1 MELFFD
7 TYENTSNKDV
17 RVQTSL
23 VVNLLNINPQTHA
36 PPVLMFLWGQLKF
49 RCVLAKANQRYI
61 MFLPTGVPVRAK
73 VQVTFQ
79 EFTNGDYETKEV
91 KRDGRL
97 HPALR
102 RGIRR
107 DPERDREGGL
117 QRPDTMAT
125 AGGGQQHRRSPLAAR
140 RAATDR
146 AQPPLPGPGDRG
158 GALVTSSSSAYS
170 PCYRLAI
177 NGLDLPESVR
187 SYITSI
193 RYEDGRDGSDQVTI
207 ALANPDLTFLT
218 SHIRGLT
225 VVAPTGISVETFLLA
240 GSAGSSYFDMAN
252 QVDLALGYYPDP
264 PTDLFTGEI
273 TGVAADFPNG
283 GMPTLTI
290 TAHDFLQRTMLG
302 TASRGFG
309 PLPDAA
315 VVAILSVENGLLPL
329 LDPYM
334 IPLDVINTI
343 GNFLFGTSTKQVHQ
357 SDFCLLKQIAERFDV
372 GLSVEG
378 NILYLSRFIDR
389 EYTPRMTLTYGRSLL
404 EFAPRVSSVGQ
415 AIGVTQR
422 VSLREIGVDLI
433 LKVYWDLDREAVG
446 VLVLPAAAAILA
458 PAVGSPAVESKH
470 STIRNAID
478 VANTVVSLI
487 AQLRMKLN
495 NRLTGTGSAV
505 GDPQIRAAAM
515 IRLDG
520 LGVNF
525 SDVYRVTKAVH
536 TLDGNGYR
544 TQFEAQK
551 EIIP

>member
-1 MELFFD
+1 M
-7 TYENTSNKDV
+7 T
-17 RVQTSL
+17 
-23 VVNLLNINPQTHA
+23 P
-36 PPVLMFLWGQLKF
+36 
-49 RCVLAKANQRYI
+49 
-61 MFLPTGVPVRAK
+61 
-73 VQVTFQ
+73 
-79 EFTNGDYETKEV
+79 
-91 KRDGRL
+91 
-97 HPALR
+97 
-102 RGIRR
+102 
-107 DPERDREGGL
+107 
-117 QRPDTMAT
+117 
-125 AGGGQQHRRSPLAAR
+125 
-140 RAATDR
+140 
-146 AQPPLPGPGDRG
+146 
-158 GALVTSSSSAYS
+158 SSAAYS
-170 PCYRLAI
+170 PSYRLAI
-177 NGLDLPESVR
+177 NGFDLPESVR

-218 SHIRGLT
+218 THIRGLT
-225 VVAPTGISVETFLLA
+225 VVPPTGISVNTFLRA
-240 GSAGSSYFDMAN
+240 GSAGSSYFDMAS

-264 PTDLFTGEI
+264 PTDLFSGEI

-470 STIRNAID
+470 GTIRNAID

-487 AQLRMKLN
+487 AQLRKKLN

-520 LGVNF
+520 LGVDF